1 MRIVKAVTLIT
12 SGMLLVSC
20 GQGYRDEPA
29 PVLSDGSSGVV
40 VQAYQAPQRMDIR
53 PTYSAPV
60 GSLLKESHKLQSEG
74 DIAGAVASIE
84 RALRIEPRNAYLWN
98 RLAHLRLDQG
108 QGKRAAELAAKSTS
122 LAGADAKLKIENWRM
137 IAKVKRSSGDSN
149 GAMRAEYKATELEY
163 R

>member
-1 MRIVKAVTLIT
+1 MNIVKTVTLIT
-12 SGMLLVSC
+12 SGVLLVSC
-20 GQGYRDEPA
+20 GHGYRDEPA
-29 PVLSDGSSGVV
+29 PVASDGSGVV
-40 VQAYQAPQRMDIR
+40 VQAYRAPQRMDIR
-53 PTYSAPV
+53 PTYSTPV
-60 GSLLKESHKLQSEG
+60 ESLLKESHKLQGEG
-74 DIAGAVASIE
+74 DVAGAVASIE

>member
-1 MRIVKAVTLIT
+1 
-12 SGMLLVSC
+12 MLLVSC
-20 GQGYRDEPA
+20 SYGYRDEPA
-29 PVLSDGSSGVV
+29 PVASDGSGVV
-40 VQAYQAPQRMDIR
+40 VQAYRPPQQMDIK
-53 PTYSAPV
+53 PTYSTPV
-60 GSLLKESHKLQSEG
+60 ESLLKESHKLQEEG

-98 RLAHLRLDQG
+98 RIAHLRLDQG

-122 LAGADAKLKIENWRM
+122 LAGADAKLKIENWRL
-137 IAKVKRSSGDSN
+137 IAKVKRNSGDSD